1 MNQDHSQLPLFS
13 WQNEVLAEGYQQLA
27 AFNFD
32 EAEFVFLQ
40 LREKYV
46 SADPEMEDALVCTR
60 YWKEVFQQLEKTNS
74 ANSIA
79 FLHDEISQFR
89 FKKTWGQQRFR
100 SVLIHHLIGLMQ
112 RYDVFYV
119 NSLTTL
125 SDLFLQLKEYKK
137 AVQVLSDRVSVAEQ
151 DNRLRFRL
159 AQAQWKMKEK
169 RDARRNYALGLLI
182 NPASVPLEFLECG
195 ETVDLLRS
203 RGPEMAPAYGWVFGI
218 LPLVQPPDNI
228 SPGNDTHLKALTCY
242 RFLIKA
248 EKASIHD
255 DPDATVEYRKALKE
269 SDPEF
274 YKEYFSLIS
283 KRRIL
288 W

>member
-1 MNQDHSQLPLFS
+1 MNQDQSQLPLFS
-13 WQNEVLAEGYQQLA
+13 WQNEVLAEGYRQLA
-27 AFNFD
+27 AFYFE

-46 SADPEMEDALVCTR
+46 SSDPEMEEALICTR
-60 YWKEVFQQLEKTNS
+60 YWEKVFKELDKAGS
-74 ANSIA
+74 ADSVS
-79 FLHDEISQFR
+79 LLYDEISGFH
-89 FKKTWGQQRFR
+89 FKNTWGQQQFR
-100 SVLIHHLIGLMQ
+100 SALIHHLIGLMQ
-112 RYDVFYV
+112 RYNIFYV
-119 NSLTTL
+119 NGRTTL

-137 AVQVLSDRVSVAEQ
+137 AVQILSEQVSAAEQ
-151 DNRLRFRL
+151 ENRLRFRL

-182 NPASVPLEFLECG
+182 NPVSVPLEFLECG
-195 ETVDLLRS
+195 ETSDLLRS

-218 LPLVQPPDNI
+218 LPLVKPPDNI